1 MDGDILYIILLII
14 GAIVSIVR
22 RANKG
27 NDKKKAPAPRT
38 SSPGTG
44 QQPKQKQSVE
54 DIIAEILEAQQA
66 KKADQVQPKPKP
78 KPKPQPKPQPTYQTY
93 EQKYQPLER
102 YSNDQELGPSYEEGS
117 YEDHTILHSLDHIK
131 DHYND
136 PPKKRKQAKK
146 RIAALG
152 NKPFNMREAIIM
164 SEILNRK
171 YE

>member
-27 NDKKKAPAPRT
+27 KEKQTAPT
-38 SSPGTG
+38 SSSPSSG
-44 QQPKQKQSVE
+44 QKRKQSVE
-54 DIIAEILEAQQA
+54 DMIQEILEAQEA
-66 KKADQVQPKPKP
+66 KKKAQRQQYQPPKPE
-78 KPKPQPKPQPTYQTY
+78 PKPQPTY
-93 EQKYQPLER
+93 EEKYKPLER

-131 DHYND
+131 EAYDQKHQN
-136 PPKKRKQAKK
+136 RKPRKK

-152 NKPFNMREAIIM
+152 NRPFDMREAIIM

-171 YE
+171 Y

>member
-27 NDKKKAPAPRT
+27 NEKKKAPT
-38 SSPGTG
+38 SSNPSSG
-44 QQPKQKQSVE
+44 QKRKQSVE
-54 DIIAEILEAQQA
+54 DMIQEILEAQEA
-66 KKADQVQPKPKP
+66 RKKAEQRSYQQPAQQPR
-78 KPKPQPKPQPTYQTY
+78 PQPKPQPTY

-131 DHYND
+131 EAYGTQHQN
-136 PPKKRKQAKK
+136 RKPGKK

-152 NKPFNMREAIIM
+152 NKPFNMREAIIL

-171 YE
+171 YQ